1 MSIDPRLKPFLDELA
16 ELLAD
21 DFREDLKD
29 VAQGKV
35 DPKKL
40 DELVKLLA
48 DMTVGEY
55 QAKLEKEANEERG
68 S

>member
-1 MSIDPRLKPFLDELA
+1 MPVDPRLKPFLNELA
-16 ELLAD
+16 ELLSD

-48 DMTVGEY
+48 DMTVEDY
-55 QAKLEKEANEERG
+55 QATVGKDPKRK
-68 S
+68 